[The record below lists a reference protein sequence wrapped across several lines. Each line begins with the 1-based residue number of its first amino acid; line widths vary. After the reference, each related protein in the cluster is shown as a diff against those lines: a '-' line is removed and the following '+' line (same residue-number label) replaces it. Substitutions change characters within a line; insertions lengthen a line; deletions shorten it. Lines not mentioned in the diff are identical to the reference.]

1 MNRGNVT
8 YGMQYTECGL
18 WGETNEKQ
26 PMGYTR
32 MFSPFLYLRISPS
45 AYADNAPANS
55 AISLQYLQSS
65 KQVK

>member
-8 YGMQYTECGL
+8 YGMQSTECGL

-32 MFSPFLYLRISPS
+32 TFSPFSFLRIPPS
-45 AYADNAPANS
+45 GYADNAPANS
-55 AISLQYLQSS
+55 AISLQYLQGS
-65 KQVK
+65 KLVK